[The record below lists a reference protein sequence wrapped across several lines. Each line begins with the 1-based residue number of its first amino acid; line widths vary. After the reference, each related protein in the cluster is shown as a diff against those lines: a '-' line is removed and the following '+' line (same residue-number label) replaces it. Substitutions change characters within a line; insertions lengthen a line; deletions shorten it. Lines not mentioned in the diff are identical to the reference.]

1 MCSYISIEEDWH
13 GSCMVELA
21 TNLKFVGFLNKTTRG
36 ISPWG
41 IAPEQLRKQWKIWLE
56 RIAAANMEWQ
66 PLSSVETS

>member
-13 GSCMVELA
+13 DSCMVELA

-56 RIAAANMEWQ
+56 R
-66 PLSSVETS
+66 